1 MKKLG
6 IVGHGFVGSA
16 INQGFTKNVKKY
28 VVDPNKFSGNTIQ
41 QLIKFKP
48 DAVFVSVPTPQLET
62 GECNTEIV
70 ESVLQELNQAKDLL
84 VIIKSTVPAYKLQA
98 IKEQCIN
105 LRIVYN
111 PEFLTE
117 KNYINDFKNPPMH
130 LFGGA
135 IKDTEQ
141 VEALYKEHSSCK
153 KCPVFHTDIVSASMV
168 KYCINSF
175 LATKVTFMNEMY
187 DVLKAAKGTDWS
199 EFVKIINSDPRIGK
213 THMRVPG
220 NDGVRGYA
228 GSCFPKDTAALA
240 YFAREILNTPFT
252 QLETS
257 IEINDKLRK
266 KNQS

>member
-1 MKKLG
+1 
-6 IVGHGFVGSA
+6 VGSA
-16 INQGFTKNVKKY
+16 INQGFTKNVQKY
-28 VVDPNKFSGNTIQ
+28 IVDPNKFSGNTIQ

-48 DAVFVSVPTPQLET
+48 DAVFVSVPTPQLES
-62 GECNTEIV
+62 GECNTEILD
-70 ESVLQELNQAKDLL
+70 SVLQELNQAKDLL
-84 VIIKSTVPAYKLQA
+84 VIIKSTVPAYKLQS

-130 LFGGA
+130 VFGGA
-135 IKDTEQ
+135 ITDTEI
-141 VEALYKEHSSCK
+141 VEQLYLEHSACK
-153 KCPVFHTDIVSASMV
+153 KCPVFHTDLVSASLV

-187 DVLKAAKGTDWS
+187 DVLRAAGGTEWN
-199 EFVKIINSDPRIGK
+199 EFVKMINSDPRIGK

-240 YFAREILNTPFT
+240 WYAKEILNTQFT

-257 IEINDKLRK
+257 IKINDTLRK

>member
-1 MKKLG
+1 MKLG
-6 IVGHGFVGSA
+6 IVGHGFVGTA
-16 INQGFTKNVKKY
+16 VDHGFTKNVQKFI
-28 VVDPNKFSGNTIQ
+28 VDPKHNSTNTIED
-41 QLIKFKP
+41 LIAFKP
-48 DAVFVSVPTPQLET
+48 DATFVAVPTPQLES
-62 GECNTEIV
+62 GECNTAILDDV
-70 ESVLQELNQAKDLL
+70 MQQLNKSKGLL
-84 VIIKSTVPAYKLQA
+84 VIVKSTVPAYKLES
-98 IKEQCIN
+98 IKEQCVD

-117 KNYINDFKNPPMH
+117 KNYLQDFKSPPMH
-130 LFGGA
+130 VFGGA
-135 IKDTEQ
+135 ITDTEQ
-141 VEALYKEHSSCK
+141 VEALYKEYSSCK

-199 EFVKIINSDPRIGK
+199 EFTKIINSDPRIGK

>member
-1 MKKLG
+1 MKLG

-16 INQGFTKNVKKY
+16 INQGFTKNVQKY
-28 VVDPNKFSGNTIQ
+28 IVDPNKFSGNTIQ

-48 DAVFVSVPTPQLET
+48 DAVFVSVPTPQLES
-62 GECNTEIV
+62 GECNTEILD
-70 ESVLQELNQAKDLL
+70 SVLQELNQAIDLL
-84 VIIKSTVPAYKLQA
+84 VIIKSTVPAYKLQS

-130 LFGGA
+130 VFGGA
-135 IKDTEQ
+135 ITDTEI
-141 VEALYKEHSSCK
+141 VEQLYLEHSACK
-153 KCPVFHTDIVSASMV
+153 KCPVFHTDIVSASLV

-187 DVLKAAKGTDWS
+187 DVLRAAGGTEWN
-199 EFVKIINSDPRIGK
+199 EFVKMINSDPRIGK

-240 YFAREILNTPFT
+240 WYAKEILNTQFT

-257 IEINDKLRK
+257 IKINDTLRK

>member
-1 MKKLG
+1 MKLG

-16 INQGFTKNVKKY
+16 INQGFTKNVQKY
-28 VVDPNKFSGNTIQ
+28 IVDPNKFSGNTIQ

-48 DAVFVSVPTPQLET
+48 DAVFVSVPTPQLES
-62 GECNTEIV
+62 GECNTEILD
-70 ESVLQELNQAKDLL
+70 SVLQELNQAKDLL
-84 VIIKSTVPAYKLQA
+84 VIIKSTVPAYKLQS

-130 LFGGA
+130 VFGGA
-135 IKDTEQ
+135 ITDTEI
-141 VEALYKEHSSCK
+141 VEQLYLEHSACK
-153 KCPVFHTDIVSASMV
+153 KCPVFHTDIVSASLV

-187 DVLKAAKGTDWS
+187 DVLRAAGGTEWN
-199 EFVKIINSDPRIGK
+199 EFVKMINSDPRIGK

-240 YFAREILNTPFT
+240 WYAKEILNTQFT

-257 IEINDKLRK
+257 IKINDTLRK

>member
-1 MKKLG
+1 
-6 IVGHGFVGSA
+6 
-16 INQGFTKNVKKY
+16 
-28 VVDPNKFSGNTIQ
+28 
-41 QLIKFKP
+41 
-48 DAVFVSVPTPQLET
+48 
-62 GECNTEIV
+62 
-70 ESVLQELNQAKDLL
+70 
-84 VIIKSTVPAYKLQA
+84 
-98 IKEQCIN
+98 
-105 LRIVYN
+105 
-111 PEFLTE
+111 
-117 KNYINDFKNPPMH
+117 
-130 LFGGA
+130 
-135 IKDTEQ
+135 
-141 VEALYKEHSSCK
+141 
-153 KCPVFHTDIVSASMV
+153 MV

-199 EFVKIINSDPRIGK
+199 EFTKIINSDPRIGK

>member
-1 MKKLG
+1 MKRLG

-16 INQGFTKNVKKY
+16 INQGFTKDVQKY
-28 VVDPNKFSGNTIQ
+28 IVDPNKFGANTIQ

-48 DAVFVSVPTPQLET
+48 DAVFVSVPTPQLES
-62 GECNTEIV
+62 GECNSEIV

-105 LRIVYN
+105 LKIVYN

-130 LFGGA
+130 VFGGA
-135 IKDTEQ
+135 LTDTEV
-141 VEALYKEHSSCK
+141 VEQLYAEYSSCK
-153 KCPVFHTDIVSASMV
+153 KCPVFHTDMISASLV

-187 DVLKAAKGTDWS
+187 EVLKKARGTEWN
-199 EFVKIINSDPRIGK
+199 EFIKIINSDPRIGK

-257 IEINDKLRK
+257 ININDKLRK
-266 KNQS
+266 NNQS

>member
-1 MKKLG
+1 MKLG

-16 INQGFTKNVKKY
+16 INQGFTKNVQKY
-28 VVDPNKFSGNTIQ
+28 IVDPNKFSGNTIQ

-48 DAVFVSVPTPQLET
+48 DAVFVSVPTPQLES
-62 GECNTEIV
+62 GECNTEILD
-70 ESVLQELNQAKDLL
+70 SVLQELNQAIDLL
-84 VIIKSTVPAYKLQA
+84 VIIKSTVPAYKLQS

-130 LFGGA
+130 VFGGA
-135 IKDTEQ
+135 ITDTEI
-141 VEALYKEHSSCK
+141 VEQLYLEHSACK
-153 KCPVFHTDIVSASMV
+153 KCPVFHTDLVSASLV

-187 DVLKAAKGTDWS
+187 DVLRAAGGTEWN
-199 EFVKIINSDPRIGK
+199 EFVKMINSDPRIGK

-240 YFAREILNTPFT
+240 WYAKEILNTQFT

-257 IEINDKLRK
+257 IKINDTLRK